1 MQRAI
6 LEVEQVSKRF
16 GGVRALNG
24 VDLAVASG
32 GITGLIGPNG
42 SGKTTLFDLVS
53 GYLRPDGGRVRVAG
67 EEIAGLTPHR
77 IAWRGIGRTFQEP
90 RVFGR
95 MSVWEN
101 LMTPVADRQDFA
113 PFIAAEGK
121 GRAGRGEALLD
132 RFGMAALRNAPAH
145 ALSYGQQKFLQLA
158 VVLMRGPRLLLL
170 DEPTAGI
177 HPALAAQFATHLR
190 ALAGEGATILL
201 VEHNVPFVLGLCHR
215 VAVLHHGEKIA
226 EGTPAEIRADRRV
239 LEVYLEG

>member
-1 MQRAI
+1 MSNAI

-24 VDLAVASG
+24 VDLAVTAG

-42 SGKTTLFDLVS
+42 SGKTTLFDLVT
-53 GYLRPDGGRVRVAG
+53 GYLRPDAGRVRLEG
-67 EEIAGLTPHR
+67 REITGLTPHQ
-77 IAWRGIGRTFQEP
+77 IAWRGIGRSFQEP

-95 MSVWEN
+95 MTVWEN
-101 LMTPVADRQDFA
+101 LMAPVADERDFA
-113 PFIAAEGK
+113 PFAPAGAR
-121 GRAGRGEALLD
+121 GRAARAEALLG
-132 RFGMAALRNAPAH
+132 RFPLAALRNAPARV
-145 ALSYGQQKFLQLA
+145 LSYGQQKFLQLA
-158 VVLMRGPRLLLL
+158 ILLMRGARLLLL

-177 HPALAAQFATHLR
+177 HPTLAAQFAEHLR
-190 ALAGEGATILL
+190 GLAAEGATILL

-239 LEVYLEG
+239 LAVYLEG

>member
-6 LEVEQVSKRF
+6 LELEQVSKRF

-24 VDLAVASG
+24 VDLAVAPG

-42 SGKTTLFDLVS
+42 SGKTTLFNLVT
-53 GYLRPDGGRVRVAG
+53 GYLRPDGGRV
-67 EEIAGLTPHR
+67 
-77 IAWRGIGRTFQEP
+77 
-90 RVFGR
+90 
-95 MSVWEN
+95 WEN
-101 LMTPVADRQDFA
+101 LMTPVAGREDFT
-113 PFIAAEGK
+113 PFVAAEGK
-121 GRAGRGEALLD
+121 GRAGRADAVLD

-158 VVLMRGPRLLLL
+158 IVLMRGPRLLLL

-177 HPALAAQFATHLR
+177 HPALAAQFAKHLR
-190 ALAGEGATILL
+190 ALAAEGTTILL
-201 VEHNVPFVLGLCHR
+201 VEHNVPFVLGLCDR
-215 VAVLHHGEKIA
+215 VAVLDYGEKIA